1 MLKVPKYEE
10 YERRKREGGRGKMDY
25 NSEQDLVRTT
35 ILV

>member
-1 MLKVPKYEE
+1 MLKVSKYED
-10 YERRKREGGRGKMDY
+10 YERRKREREGEIDY